1 MNRIFY
7 LVLSIIMFSCGQ
19 KTETKSKEHLNTA
32 TKEGISNSAQHAKKD
47 TIELNGYDE
56 LADEQ
61 NRKRYTVSEYNTDIA
76 SNENIERPTKS
87 QIINSAIDTTLL
99 FGIWTLDPNGPH
111 ADFWLTVEDFYVVD
125 YDGDGSM
132 PYLLIKDSIEIFYND
147 FKQKG
152 KIEKV
157 TSDSLT
163 IHWEAAALPT
173 TYTKWEE

>member
-1 MNRIFY
+1 
-7 LVLSIIMFSCGQ
+7 MFSCGQ
-19 KTETKSKEHLNTA
+19 KTETKAKEHLNTA
-32 TKEGISNSAQHAKKD
+32 TKGNNSNSSQQTEKD
-47 TIELNGYDE
+47 TIELDRYDE

-87 QIINSAIDTTLL
+87 QIIHSAVDTTLL

-111 ADFWLTVEDFYVVD
+111 ADFWLTAEDFYVVD

-132 PYLLIKDSIEIFYND
+132 PYILKKDSIEIFYND

-152 KIEKV
+152 KIVAV
-157 TSDSLT
+157 TSDSLS
-163 IHWEAAALPT
+163 IHWEEAALPT
-173 TYTKWEE
+173 TYVKWEE